1 MGINVEQ
8 LQDKMDQFNPAHRRI
23 HFHKE
28 SPISYNPWAE
38 AHLIWPP
45 LSLSAA
51 LWTWQITY
59 WSADVGANVFSAW
72 AAAATACSSQPV
84 LNPLDLQLS
93 PPPPPSTP
101 PSGSEWGPPAC
112 LLIPPCPCLSSKVWK
127 GSQTNAICSGR
138 KKPAGEASF
147 GPRDPILLKTRS
159 TKRFRAKQTPAEH
172 KSREGKQV
180 EAEMERTKKKSNL
193 HCFNPRWRWR
203 SHSALTQQLVRRR
216 SRRLTVLLSSKTS
229 TCPSHT
235 SVTQHKSEI
244 NSSAVQGLMTK
255 L

>member
-8 LQDKMDQFNPAHRRI
+8 LQDKMGQFNPAHRRI

-84 LNPLDLQLS
+84 LNPLDLQFS

-127 GSQTNAICSGR
+127 GFTDECHLLRQEETCRWGQLRATWPDTAENKVNKKIQGQTNTSWAQIKRGKTGGGR
-138 KKPAGEASF
+138 DGAN
-147 GPRDPILLKTRS
+147 
-159 TKRFRAKQTPAEH
+159 
-172 KSREGKQV
+172 
-180 EAEMERTKKKSNL
+180 KKK
-193 HCFNPRWRWR
+193 
-203 SHSALTQQLVRRR
+203 
-216 SRRLTVLLSSKTS
+216 
-229 TCPSHT
+229 
-235 SVTQHKSEI
+235 I
-244 NSSAVQGLMTK
+244 
-255 L
+255 